1 MQSLSKRARSTTLVI
16 LWIISPETKTMKNNV
31 VVLVLKTIYCDLE
44 WMLIESKTYILLCFV
59 IDHFRQ

>member
-31 VVLVLKTIYCDLE
+31 VVLVLKTRLFTVTLNEC
-44 WMLIESKTYILLCFV
+44 
-59 IDHFRQ
+59 